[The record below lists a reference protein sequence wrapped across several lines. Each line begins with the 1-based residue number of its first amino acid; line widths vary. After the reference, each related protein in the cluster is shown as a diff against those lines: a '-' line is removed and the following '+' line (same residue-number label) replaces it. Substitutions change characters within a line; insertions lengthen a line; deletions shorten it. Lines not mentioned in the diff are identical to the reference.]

1 MREECLYMKI
11 SENVKKVLIVSA
23 VVIAVILLLRYLG
36 PFFIRAI
43 IYLFGLLSPFVIGY
57 IIARIINPVADRLH
71 KWIKIPRG
79 ISAVLVIIITLAVIG
94 GIFGLLG
101 YKLFEEIKSLFLNW
115 DDIVSSLRENWRK
128 ISSSWGEMYI
138 GMPDIVK
145 TVIDKAFDGMYK
157 QSLEISGSIPV
168 VNVAQVAAKSLPAGL
183 IWTVMFILSMYFMVS
198 RKLSL
203 INGVR
208 RFLGDRSADKLVEI
222 KTQCKKYLG
231 GYVKAQLILMVIVF
245 FVILVILSLV
255 NAPFVLLIAALAA
268 ILDALPF
275 FGSGIVLWPMAVV
288 YFVDGRTL
296 LGVMY
301 VITYFAVML
310 LRRFIE
316 PKLVSDRMGFD
327 NPIIMLV
334 AMYIGYKFWGV
345 IGLIG
350 GPLLLMLIISLY
362 KVGLFNGIITIL
374 KQFWGFVIKEIK
386 LFEKYMQDITK

>member
-1 MREECLYMKI
+1 MKI
-11 SENVKKVLIVSA
+11 SENVKKVLIVTL
-23 VVIAVILLLRYLG
+23 VVIAVILLLRYAG
-36 PFFIRAI
+36 PFCVRAI

-57 IIARIINPVADRLH
+57 IIARIINPIANRLH
-71 KWIKIPRG
+71 KWMRIPRG

-101 YKLFEEIKSLFLNW
+101 YKLFEEIKSLFLDW
-115 DDIVSSLRENWRK
+115 DEIVASLRANWRR

-138 GMPDIVK
+138 GMPDFVK

-157 QSLEISGSIPV
+157 QSLEISGNIPV

-183 IWTVMFILSMYFMVS
+183 IWTVMLILSMYFMVS
-198 RKLSL
+198 RKMSL
-203 INGVR
+203 TNGVR
-208 RFLGDRSADKLVEI
+208 KTLGDKSADKLVEI
-222 KTQCKKYLG
+222 KTQCKTYLG
-231 GYVKAQLILMVIVF
+231 GYVKAQLILMAIVF
-245 FVILVILSLV
+245 VVILVALSIF
-255 NAPFVLLIAALAA
+255 NAPFSLLIAALTA

-288 YFVDGRTL
+288 YFIDGRVG
-296 LGVMY
+296 LGVLY
-301 VITYFAVML
+301 VITYFMIML

-316 PKLVSDRMGFD
+316 PKLVSDRMGFN

-345 IGLIG
+345 GGLIG

-374 KQFWGFVIKEIK
+374 KQFWSFVIKEIK

>member
-1 MREECLYMKI
+1 MKI
-11 SENVKKVLIVSA
+11 SENVKKVLIVTL
-23 VVIAVILLLRYLG
+23 VVIAVILLLRYAG

-57 IIARIINPVADRLH
+57 IIARIINPIANRLH
-71 KWIKIPRG
+71 KWMRIPRG

-101 YKLFEEIKSLFLNW
+101 YKLFEEIKSLFLDW
-115 DDIVSSLRENWRK
+115 DEIVASLRANWRR

-138 GMPDIVK
+138 GMPDFVK

-157 QSLEISGSIPV
+157 QSLEISGNIPV

-198 RKLSL
+198 RKMSL
-203 INGVR
+203 TNGVR
-208 RFLGDRSADKLVEI
+208 KTLGDKSADKLVEI
-222 KTQCKKYLG
+222 KTQCKTYLG
-231 GYVKAQLILMVIVF
+231 GYVKAQLILMAIVF
-245 FVILVILSLV
+245 VVILVALSIF
-255 NAPFVLLIAALAA
+255 NAPFSLLIAALTA

-288 YFVDGRTL
+288 YFIDGRVG
-296 LGVMY
+296 LGVLY
-301 VITYFAVML
+301 VITYFMIML

-316 PKLVSDRMGFD
+316 PKLVSDRMGFN

-345 IGLIG
+345 GGLIG

-374 KQFWGFVIKEIK
+374 KQFWHFVIKEVK

>member
-1 MREECLYMKI
+1 MKI
-11 SENVKKVLIVSA
+11 SENVKKVLIVTL
-23 VVIAVILLLRYLG
+23 VVIAVILLLRYAG
-36 PFFIRAI
+36 PFCVRAI

-57 IIARIINPVADRLH
+57 IIARIINPIANRLH
-71 KWIKIPRG
+71 KWMRIPRG

-101 YKLFEEIKSLFLNW
+101 YKLFEEIKSLFLDW
-115 DDIVSSLRENWRK
+115 DEIVASLRANWRR

-138 GMPDIVK
+138 GMPDFVK

-157 QSLEISGSIPV
+157 QSLEISGNIPV

-198 RKLSL
+198 RKMSL
-203 INGVR
+203 TNGVR
-208 RFLGDRSADKLVEI
+208 KTLGDKSADKLVEI
-222 KTQCKKYLG
+222 KTQCKTYLG
-231 GYVKAQLILMVIVF
+231 GYVKAQLILMAIVF
-245 FVILVILSLV
+245 VVILVALSIF
-255 NAPFVLLIAALAA
+255 NAPFSLLIAALTA

-288 YFVDGRTL
+288 YFIDGRVG
-296 LGVMY
+296 LGVLY
-301 VITYFAVML
+301 VITYFMIML

-316 PKLVSDRMGFD
+316 PKLVSDRMGFN

-345 IGLIG
+345 GGLIG

-374 KQFWGFVIKEIK
+374 KQFWHFVIKEVK

>member
-1 MREECLYMKI
+1 MKI

-23 VVIAVILLLRYLG
+23 VVLAVILLLRYLG
-36 PFFIRAI
+36 PFFVRAI

-71 KWIKIPRG
+71 KWMKIPRG

-101 YKLFEEIKSLFLNW
+101 YKLFEELKSLFLNW
-115 DDIVSSLRENWRK
+115 DDIVASLRENWRK

-198 RKLSL
+198 RKVSL
-203 INGVR
+203 TNGVR
-208 RFLGDRSADKLVEI
+208 RFMGDKSADKLVEI

-245 FVILVILSLV
+245 FVILVILSLA
-255 NAPFVLLIAALAA
+255 NAPFVLLIGALAA

-301 VITYFAVML
+301 VVTYFAVML

-316 PKLVSDRMGFD
+316 PKLVSDRMGFN

-374 KQFWGFVIKEIK
+374 KQFWSFVIKEIK

>member
-1 MREECLYMKI
+1 MKI
-11 SENVKKVLIVSA
+11 SENVKKVLIVTL
-23 VVIAVILLLRYLG
+23 VVIAVILLLRYAG

-57 IIARIINPVADRLH
+57 IIARIINPIANRLH
-71 KWIKIPRG
+71 KWMRIPRG

-101 YKLFEEIKSLFLNW
+101 YKLFEEIKSLFLDW
-115 DDIVSSLRENWRK
+115 DEIVASLRANWRR

-138 GMPDIVK
+138 GMPDFVK
-145 TVIDKAFDGMYK
+145 SVIDKAFDGMYK
-157 QSLEISGSIPV
+157 QSLEISGNIPV

-198 RKLSL
+198 RKMSL
-203 INGVR
+203 TNGVR
-208 RFLGDRSADKLVEI
+208 KTLGDKSADKLVEI
-222 KTQCKKYLG
+222 KTQCKTYLG
-231 GYVKAQLILMVIVF
+231 GYVKAQLILMAIVF
-245 FVILVILSLV
+245 VVILVALSIF
-255 NAPFVLLIAALAA
+255 NAPFSLLIAALTA

-288 YFVDGRTL
+288 YFIDGRVG
-296 LGVMY
+296 LGVLY
-301 VITYFAVML
+301 VITYFMIML

-316 PKLVSDRMGFD
+316 PKLVSDRMGFN

-345 IGLIG
+345 GGLIG

-374 KQFWGFVIKEIK
+374 KQFWSFVIKEIK

>member
-1 MREECLYMKI
+1 MKI

-23 VVIAVILLLRYLG
+23 VVLAVILLLRYLG
-36 PFFIRAI
+36 PFFVRAI
-43 IYLFGLLSPFVIGY
+43 LYLFGLLSPFVIGY

-71 KWIKIPRG
+71 KWMKIPRG

-94 GIFGLLG
+94 TIFGLLG
-101 YKLFEEIKSLFLNW
+101 YKLFEELKSLFLNW
-115 DDIVSSLRENWRK
+115 DDIVASLRENWRK

-138 GMPDIVK
+138 GMPDIVR

-198 RKLSL
+198 RKVSL
-203 INGVR
+203 TNGVR
-208 RFLGDRSADKLVEI
+208 RILGDRSADKLVEI

-301 VITYFAVML
+301 VVTYFAVML

>member
-1 MREECLYMKI
+1 MKI

-23 VVIAVILLLRYLG
+23 VVLAVILLLRYAG
-36 PFFIRAI
+36 PFFVRAI
-43 IYLFGLLSPFVIGY
+43 IYLFGLLSPFVTGY

-71 KWIKIPRG
+71 KWMKIPRG

-101 YKLFEEIKSLFLNW
+101 YKLFEELKSLFLNW
-115 DDIVSSLRENWRK
+115 DDIVASLRENWRK

-198 RKLSL
+198 RKISL
-203 INGVR
+203 TNGVR
-208 RFLGDRSADKLVEI
+208 KIFGDRSADKLVEI

-245 FVILVILSLV
+245 FVILVILSLA
-255 NAPFVLLIAALAA
+255 NAPFVLLVAALAA

-301 VITYFAVML
+301 VVTYFAVML

-316 PKLVSDRMGFD
+316 PKLVSDRMGFN

-374 KQFWGFVIKEIK
+374 KQFWSFVIKEIK

>member
-1 MREECLYMKI
+1 MKI
-11 SENVKKVLIVSA
+11 SENVKKVLIVTL
-23 VVIAVILLLRYLG
+23 VVIAVILLLRYAG
-36 PFFIRAI
+36 PFCVRAI

-57 IIARIINPVADRLH
+57 IIARIINPIANRLH
-71 KWIKIPRG
+71 KWMRIPRG

-101 YKLFEEIKSLFLNW
+101 YKLFEEIKSLFLDW
-115 DDIVSSLRENWRK
+115 DEIVASLRANWRR

-138 GMPDIVK
+138 GMPDFVK

-157 QSLEISGSIPV
+157 QSLEISGNIPV

-198 RKLSL
+198 RKMSL
-203 INGVR
+203 TNGVR
-208 RFLGDRSADKLVEI
+208 KTLGDKSADKLVEI
-222 KTQCKKYLG
+222 KTQCKTYLG
-231 GYVKAQLILMVIVF
+231 GYVKAQLILMAIVF
-245 FVILVILSLV
+245 VVILVALSIF
-255 NAPFVLLIAALAA
+255 NAPFSLLIAALTA

-288 YFVDGRTL
+288 YFIDGRVG
-296 LGVMY
+296 LGVLY
-301 VITYFAVML
+301 VITYFMIML

-316 PKLVSDRMGFD
+316 PKLVSDRMGFN

-345 IGLIG
+345 GGLIG

-374 KQFWGFVIKEIK
+374 KQFWSFVIKEIK